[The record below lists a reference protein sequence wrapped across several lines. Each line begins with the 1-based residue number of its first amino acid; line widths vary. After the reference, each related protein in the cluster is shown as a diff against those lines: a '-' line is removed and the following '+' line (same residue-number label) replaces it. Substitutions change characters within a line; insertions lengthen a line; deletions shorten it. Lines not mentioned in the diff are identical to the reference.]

1 MKRAAGSA
9 NTGHVEYDHFCAL
22 QRAHEGL
29 RQLEVGADAVEQEE
43 RRPTLRTVFDR
54 DAQSLRP
61 NFDRPNLEFSRS
73 VSSSSMTARL
83 EPANGFAH
91 QSKTYVPG
99 AAAPGG

>member
-1 MKRAAGSA
+1 MIAFVRV
-9 NTGHVEYDHFCAL
+9 H
-22 QRAHEGL
+22 RAHERL
-29 RQLEVGADAVEQEE
+29 RQLEVGADAVEQQE

-54 DAQSLRP
+54 DAQWLRAD
-61 NFDRPNLEFSRS
+61 FDRPNLEFGRIRFI
-73 VSSSSMTARL
+73 VKHDCPL